1 MSLDLKKLSES
12 LNDFQFSVQLP
23 STGDIIY
30 GRPYTVRD
38 EFSLAQAAES
48 KDQKLMFNT
57 LFELIKRKY
66 HSLKEEQLENLT
78 MIDFLA
84 LLIKLKIQSDDR
96 EIPLLVKCSKCGN
109 EFKYKMDLTKIGTIN
124 AENFKREIE
133 IKLEKLETPIIL
145 TIKSLSFK
153 KTLEYANI
161 KDKLMNS
168 EEMMNILKDIIESV
182 SYNGEK
188 TDMTTSEEDLTDFL
202 NDIPKK
208 KYEEI
213 TDFLNNQPELAYTPK
228 AKCTHAGCLHENTIS
243 VDDFFY
249 LFF

>member
-96 EIPLLVKCSKCGN
+96 EIPLLVKCSKCG
-109 EFKYKMDLTKIGTIN
+109 KM
-124 AENFKREIE
+124 
-133 IKLEKLETPIIL
+133 KLSHRLCR
-145 TIKSLSFK
+145 SCK
-153 KTLEYANI
+153 K
-161 KDKLMNS
+161 
-168 EEMMNILKDIIESV
+168 
-182 SYNGEK
+182 
-188 TDMTTSEEDLTDFL
+188 
-202 NDIPKK
+202 
-208 KYEEI
+208 
-213 TDFLNNQPELAYTPK
+213 
-228 AKCTHAGCLHENTIS
+228 
-243 VDDFFY
+243 
-249 LFF
+249 